1 MELEQREFY
10 EKQINRYKELRPIYE
25 NYSKVIMTIIENLVQ
40 GCSSEFII
48 QNRVKTI
55 SSFANKLFN
64 PNIKYRDPITEIN
77 DLCGV
82 RIILPNVNELEAVNQ
97 AIREIFIVSTSSS
110 SDDSQQIE
118 ENQYPGQQQTSIIQL
133 IPDLKLYERLNLEIP
148 DNFYDLKAEIQI
160 RTYISHGWAANQYK
174 IFKQYEFEVPEPYGQ
189 ELTRVRSL
197 LSIEDNALNELVD
210 KMQHYESVYGAY
222 MSNEKIR
229 AEIDRLILV
238 YEADKDNYQVGYRIA
253 KLAMYINDMNKSIE
267 ILNEIIKSKSF
278 KKASDPEI
286 AAILRDLGIA
296 YHKKYKKIP
305 ESKEFL
311 QGRSYLKESIQIN
324 PFDSDAWASLGG
336 IYKQQ
341 KNFDKALESYM
352 EALKVDPG
360 DPYPLGNYLV
370 LLIQQTG
377 DITQIDKNREMIH
390 KGIKRRLTQARVM
403 VDMPW
408 SYFDL
413 GLFNLLLGN
422 VLEALNYYLKAIRC
436 SPDIWMIETTINTL
450 NTLKLAQERQ
460 IEGIDLVKQ
469 ILHLGIIFH
478 PNLKEKTSKMIT
490 DSVLFLDSKMKQ
502 KEKYSDDNIVIIAG
516 GTDASIERSL
526 DFIKN
531 NLTEAFKD
539 YEGTIISGGTKAG
552 ICAMVGEIQEECE
565 DKIKTVGYTPK
576 KMPSDVLVDKRYS
589 VIHQTKGKDF
599 SVMEAIQY
607 WYDLMKSGIDPNRV
621 KLIGINGGGIAA
633 FEFHAAIVFG
643 AQVGIMRNTGRSASE
658 LINDPSWE
666 EPTGPEYGNKPKKLF
681 KVLKNTRE
689 DIFNFLTKPFIIDPE
704 IETIQKLLIQHRE
717 SGSNMFELNFTTE
730 DVDNTIL
737 SGFLTALDHIA
748 SEALNVG
755 EILSIKFKDGY
766 MSGGLFT
773 NGEFKVVFLLNET
786 PTPTLEEKIINFI
799 KEVEE
804 KLGDQFHK
812 LHVGCQ
818 GYTGGKEMNTILSS
832 IFGVEILKLID
843 IKLEQKSTEMLEIQE

>member
-1 MELEQREFY
+1 MELEQRELY
-10 EKQINRYKELRPIYE
+10 EKQINRYKELRPLYKE
-25 NYSKVIMTIIENLVQ
+25 FSKVIETIIENLVQ

-55 SSFANKLFN
+55 SSFANKLFS
-64 PNIKYRDPITEIN
+64 PDKKYTDPITEIN

-82 RIILPNVNELEAVNQ
+82 RIILPNTNEMKAVNQ
-97 AIREIFIVSTSSS
+97 VIREHFIIGISSS
-110 SDDSQQIE
+110 NDDFQQIE
-118 ENQYPGQQQTSIIQL
+118 TNQFQGHYQTYFIQL
-133 IPDLKLYERLNLEIP
+133 VPDLKLYERLNLEIP
-148 DNFYDLKAEIQI
+148 DDFYNLKAEVQI

-174 IFKQYEFEVPEPYGQ
+174 IFNQYEFEVPKPYEQ

-197 LSIEDNALNELVD
+197 LTIEDNALNELVD

-222 MSNEKIR
+222 MSNEKIK
-229 AEIDRLILV
+229 AEIDRLMLV

-253 KLAMYINDMNKSIE
+253 KLAMAINNMDKSIE
-267 ILNEIIKSKSF
+267 ILNEIIENENF

-286 AAILRDLGIA
+286 AAILRDLGIS
-296 YHKKYKKIP
+296 HHIKYKKIP
-305 ESKEFL
+305 DGKEFL
-311 QGRSYLKESIQIN
+311 QGRSYLKEAIQIN

-341 KNFDKALESYM
+341 KNYDKALESYM

-360 DPYPLGNYLV
+360 HPYPLGNYLV

-377 DITQIDKNREMIH
+377 DITQIEKNREMIH
-390 KGIKRRLTQARVM
+390 KGIERRLSQARVM
-403 VDMPW
+403 VDIPW
-408 SYFDL
+408 AFFDL

-422 VLEALNYYLKAIRC
+422 VQDALDYYLKAIRC
-436 SPDIWMIETTINTL
+436 SPDIWMIETTLNTL
-450 NTLKLAQERQ
+450 NTLRLTQERK

-469 ILHLGIIFH
+469 ILYLGIIFH
-478 PNLKEKTSKMIT
+478 PNVGEKTNKVIT
-490 DSVLFLDSKMKQ
+490 DSVLYLDSKMKQ
-502 KEKYSDDNIVIIAG
+502 KEKYSDDSIVIIAG
-516 GTDASIERSL
+516 GTDISIERSL
-526 DFIKN
+526 QFIKN
-531 NLTEAFKD
+531 SIIEAFKD
-539 YEGTIISGGTKAG
+539 YEGIIISGGTKAG
-552 ICAMVGEIQEECE
+552 ICAMVGEIQEEYN
-565 DKIKTVGYTPK
+565 DKIKTIGYIPK
-576 KMPSDVLVDKRYS
+576 RLPSNVVIDKRYS

-607 WYDLMKSGIDPNRV
+607 WYDLMKSGIDPSRV

-681 KVLKNTRE
+681 KVLRNTRE
-689 DIFNFLTKPFIIDPE
+689 DIINFLTKPFIIDPD
-704 IETIQKLLIQHRE
+704 IETLQKLLIQHRE
-717 SGSNMFELNFTTE
+717 SGNNMYELNFSSE

-748 SEALNVG
+748 SEALKVG
-755 EILSIKFKDGY
+755 EILSIKFRDGY
-766 MSGGLFT
+766 LSGGLFT

-786 PTPTLEEKIINFI
+786 PSTTLEEKIINFL
-799 KEVEE
+799 KEVED
-804 KLGDQFHK
+804 KLGEQFHK
-812 LHVGCQ
+812 LHIGCR
-818 GYTGGKEMNTILSS
+818 GYMGGKEMNTILAS
-832 IFGVEILKLID
+832 IFGIEILKLID
-843 IKLEQKSTEMLEIQE
+843 TKIEQESTKMLQIQE